1 MDHSPPLVPDSGSPT
16 RGPQLMQAPIKPL
29 DEDGML
35 VALIGTGLW
44 LVATAVL
51 LIAEADVRW
60 TRVGVAGVMLGLVGA
75 GWIQLRRRR
84 RPLQN

>member
-1 MDHSPPLVPDSGSPT
+1 MDHSPTPDSGSPT
-16 RGPQLMQAPIKPL
+16 RGPLLKQAPITPL

-44 LVATAVL
+44 LVATVVL
-51 LIAEADVRW
+51 LIADADVRW
-60 TRVGVAGVMLGLVGA
+60 TRVGVAGVVLGLLGA

-84 RPLQN
+84 RPHQS